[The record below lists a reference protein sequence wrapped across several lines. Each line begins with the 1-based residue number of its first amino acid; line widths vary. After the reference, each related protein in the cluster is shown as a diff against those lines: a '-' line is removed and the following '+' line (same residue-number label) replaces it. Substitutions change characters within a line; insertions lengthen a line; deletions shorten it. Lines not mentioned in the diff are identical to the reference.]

1 MPSNL
6 EKFRDL
12 LRELFQLDQADLDFG
27 IYRIMNTKRDE
38 ILRFLDKD
46 LLPQVK
52 EAFTEYQSADKS
64 VLQAQINEAVKQAE
78 GLGADA
84 EQLPKVKELRQKL
97 ATGAVDITALENTV
111 FSHLFNFFRRY
122 YQDGDFIS
130 LRRYKEGVY
139 AIPYEGEEVKLY
151 WANHDQYYIKSSES
165 FRDYTFK
172 LDSGKRVNMRIVA
185 ASTEQNNNKEA
196 PGKERRFILCPEN
209 PLSEENDEL
218 HIRFEYR
225 SSEGREKQS
234 DINGQAIAAILN
246 AKGFEAW
253 TAQLGKSAPTEN
265 DSARTVLAKH
275 LAKFTARNE
284 FDYFIHKDLGG
295 FLRREL
301 DFYIKNEVMHL
312 DDIEND
318 SVPRVEQYL
327 SLIRVI
333 RKIAHKIIAFLE
345 QLENFQKKLW
355 LKKKFVIETHYC
367 ITLDRIPEELY
378 AEIAANDAQREE
390 WVKLFAIDEI
400 NAEKLGEVAYSKPL
414 TVEFLKAQPHLV
426 LDTKH
431 FLETFKQKLLASIHD
446 LDEKLNGVLIHS
458 ENSQALQLIEDRY
471 YKQVDCA
478 YTDPPY
484 NTAASE
490 ILYKNGYRHS
500 SWVSMISDRIAQAYK
515 SLRDAAILC
524 IAIDDFE
531 LPNLV
536 GCLTDCFGEES
547 HLATVPVRSNPHGRA
562 MASGFSPNHEY
573 ALFFSK
579 SSRSIVGR
587 LPRNE
592 KRQARYPEND
602 TLGPFA
608 WMNLRKTGAGS
619 ARTDRPKLFYPVFV
633 SSQGTVNIPMMSWSE
648 ERQEWVPDASQAS
661 DEKVVLPLDD
671 DATERVWNLGWERAR
686 NESQIN
692 LEAKMVGGQWQIYRK
707 YRPNEE
713 GALPGTWWDD
723 AKYSATESGTR
734 TVKDLFG
741 DREGF
746 SYPKSLFLVED
757 CLRAAN
763 CPRHAVSLDFFGG
776 SGTTAHAVINLN
788 REDDGNRKYILIE
801 MGEYFHTVLLP
812 RVKKVVYSKDWKDGK
827 PTARDTG
834 ISHAFKYLRLE
845 SYEDALANLELSR
858 TPQQADLLNSDS
870 GVREQ
875 YMLSY
880 MLDVESRGSQ
890 SLLNIQSFRNPDQY
904 KLKVERNGETQ
915 LANVDLP
922 ETFNWLLGLTVKH
935 IDVIRGVRVIDGKN
949 PKGDR
954 VLVLWRNMDEM
965 DNDKLDQW
973 FQKQNY
979 NTRELEYDI
988 FYVNGDNNLENLRRP
1003 DQTWK
1008 VRLIEEEFKRLMF
1021 DVQDV

>member
-1 MPSNL
+1 MPTNL

-12 LRELFQLDQADLDFG
+12 LRQLFQLDQADLDFG
-27 IYRIMNTKRDE
+27 IYRIMNQKRDE
-38 ILRFLDKD
+38 ILRFLDQD

-52 EAFTEYQSADKS
+52 AAFAEYQSADKS
-64 VLQAQINEAVKQAE
+64 VLQAQLEQAVNKAKD
-78 GLGADA
+78 LGADA
-84 EQLPKVKELRQKL
+84 DSMPVVKELRQKI
-97 ATGAVDITALENTV
+97 ATEAVDITALENTV

-151 WANHDQYYIKSSES
+151 WANHDQYYIKSSET

-185 ASTEQNNNKEA
+185 ATTEQNNNKEA
-196 PGKERRFILCPEN
+196 PGKERRFVLCPEN
-209 PLSEENDEL
+209 PLSEENGEL

-225 SSEGREKQS
+225 PSEGREKQS
-234 DINGQAIAAILN
+234 DLNQAAITAIL
-246 AKGFEAW
+246 AAPGFEQWA
-253 TAQLGKSAPTEN
+253 AQLGKAAPSEN
-265 DSARTVLAKH
+265 NSSRTVLEKH
-275 LAKFTARNE
+275 LTKFTARNE

-318 SVPRVEQYL
+318 SAPRVEQYL

-333 RKIAHKIIAFLE
+333 RKIAHKIIAFLA

-390 WVKLFAIDEI
+390 WVKLFAVDEI
-400 NAEKLGEVAYSKPL
+400 KAEKLREVAYSQPL

-426 LDTKH
+426 LDTRH
-431 FLETFKQKLLASIHD
+431 FQETFEKKLLASIHG
-446 LDEKLNGVLIHS
+446 LDEKLNGVLFHS
-458 ENSQALQLIEDRY
+458 ENYQALRLMEEQYRGR
-471 YKQVDCA
+471 VDCV
-478 YTDPPY
+478 YIDPPY
-484 NTAASE
+484 NTDASP
-490 ILYKNGYRHS
+490 IIYKNGYKES
-500 SWVSMISDRIAQAYK
+500 SWLSLVVDRLAVVRRVLGDSTPVCQAIG
-515 SLRDAAILC
+515 DAELDYLC
-524 IAIDDFE
+524 QATRAVLPMHE
-531 LPNLV
+531 LHKCVVEHYP
-536 GCLTDCFGEES
+536 GSGTG
-547 HLATVPVRSNPHGRA
+547 RSNVSRT
-562 MASGFSPNHEY
+562 HEY
-573 ALFFSK
+573 VIYSIPLGADLLRGNVLESSERVRGFRRSGTGENNFRAGRPNSFYAVLVDPRSK
-579 SSRSIVGR
+579 EIMGFEPPPSGTG
-587 LPRNE
+587 
-592 KRQARYPEND
+592 YPTD
-602 TLGPFA
+602 STADGWIRVYPLGDRA
-608 WMNLRKTGAGS
+608 AGNVQN
-619 ARTDRPKLFYPVFV
+619 P
-633 SSQGTVNIPMMSWSE
+633 
-648 ERQEWVPDASQAS
+648 
-661 DEKVVLPLDD
+661 
-671 DATERVWNLGWERAR
+671 ERVWSLSYESAPPALAEGRLRCTEDIVIQRLYTDSERRELLPSIWRGAEFSAVANGTNLLQSIF
-686 NESQIN
+686 N
-692 LEAKMVGGQWQIYRK
+692 
-707 YRPNEE
+707 
-713 GALPGTWWDD
+713 D
-723 AKYSATESGTR
+723 ASA
-734 TVKDLFG
+734 
-741 DREGF
+741 F
-746 SYPKSLFLVED
+746 SYPKSVRTVQ
-757 CLRAAN
+757 RAVDSMTHGHPGGVA
-763 CPRHAVSLDFFGG
+763 LDYFAG

-788 REDDGNRKYILIE
+788 REDDGNRKYILVE

-812 RVKKVVYSKDWKDGK
+812 RIKKVVYSKDWKDGK
-827 PTARDTG
+827 PIARDTG
-834 ISHAFKYLRLE
+834 ISHALKYLRLE

-858 TPQQADLLNSDS
+858 TTQQADLLNSDS
-870 GVREQ
+870 AMREQ

-890 SLLNIQSFRNPDQY
+890 SLLNIQSFRNPNQY

-915 LANVDLP
+915 LVNVDLP